1 MDVNGRIALT
11 PKKEQLK
18 NMLILFGAMALFFIS
33 IMALDLEVGRFISRL
48 ERLPT
53 ILRLF
58 MALEFSI
65 VGEGMIQLLTSI
77 AIAIGA
83 LFLGGVLALILAFLV
98 AENTAPSKIVAT
110 IIRVFVSTV
119 RAIPNLVLIL
129 LIVASLGLGY
139 IAAVTSLTLSTM
151 GYLTRAFAST
161 IEEQPSSL
169 IETMRSTG
177 ANWFQVVVH
186 GFFPNVFPSFLAWI
200 SIRLELSISDSIT
213 LGVIGAGGIGTMLSR
228 AIRRHHHAEVSTL
241 LLIIFVAVLVIEIL
255 LNKIKQRTNT

>member
-1 MDVNGRIALT
+1 MNVNGRIALT

-18 NMLILFGAMALFFIS
+18 NVLILFGTVALFLIS
-33 IMALDLEVGRFISRL
+33 IRMLDLDVATFISRL

-53 ILRLF
+53 VLSLF
-58 MALEFSI
+58 MALEFS
-65 VGEGMIQLLTSI
+65 VVREGMIQLFISI
-77 AIAIGA
+77 AMAIGA
-83 LFLGGVLALILAFLV
+83 LFIGGILSLILAFLA
-98 AENTAPSKIVAT
+98 AENTAPSKVVAT
-110 IIRVFVSTV
+110 IIKAFISTV

-139 IAAVTSLTLSTM
+139 IAAVASLTLSTM

-169 IETMRSTG
+169 TETMRATG
-177 ANWFQVVVH
+177 ANWFQIVIH

-228 AIRRHHHAEVSTL
+228 AIRHHRHAELSTL
-241 LLIIFVAVLVIEIL
+241 LLIIFVAVLIIEIL
-255 LNKIKQRTNT
+255 LNRIKQRTNT